1 LLRTGAHRNAK
12 QPDIS
17 VRWLDDR
24 GSERGLLGEMAL
36 LRARKLLVFRQDRWQ
51 NIATATNDNGI
62 MSSTGY
68 VAFLRGI
75 NVGGNSLLKMS
86 ELKKAFEELGFQ
98 GVTSV
103 VASGNVVFRAE
114 GKLRPEK
121 KQLEASLAKTF
132 GLPIVVILRTQLQ
145 ISELIALNPFKKLSA
160 QIKLQVSFLAEPIKP
175 KGTFPTQLPAEDFK
189 VVQVSPGEV
198 ISAVDLTSKARTPE
212 LMTFLEKQFG
222 KGITTRTWNTLEK
235 IDALLKANQ

>member
-1 LLRTGAHRNAK
+1 MSA
-12 QPDIS
+12 
-17 VRWLDDR
+17 
-24 GSERGLLGEMAL
+24 
-36 LRARKLLVFRQDRWQ
+36 LRARKLFVFGQDRWQ
-51 NIATATNDNGI
+51 NMATATNDNGI
-62 MSSTGY
+62 MSSIGY

-75 NVGGNSLLKMS
+75 NVGGNSLIKMS
-86 ELKKAFEELGFQ
+86 ELKSAFEDLGFQ

-103 VASGNVVFRAE
+103 LASGNVVFRAE

-160 QIKLQVSFLAEPIKP
+160 HTKLQVSFLAEPIKP

-198 ISAVDLTSKARTPE
+198 ISVVDLTSKARTPE
-212 LMTFLEKQFG
+212 LMSFLEKQFG